1 MVPNTFILILDPVRL
16 KLEKAME
23 QMRLPLGQEGH
34 MPQFGP
40 CLRFGLYQIRP
51 VLLMI

>member
-40 CLRFGLYQIRP
+40 CLRFGLHQIRP